1 MLARPVRQPPMEFP
15 IPQRW
20 PPLVF
25 TREEPEEPLTREEPQ
40 LLPQA
45 IPPYLPLAALFPG
58 VAMLRTPPSRVLLRP
73 PCLPPVL
80 MRVPPVRTLAWLA
93 IPVRL
98 AIPPVQ
104 EPFPEQV
111 RLVVRL
117 VCRETARGAVANNSK
132 PVRLRTHC

>member
-25 TREEPEEPLTREEPQ
+25 MREQREEPLTREEPQ

-45 IPPYLPLAALFPG
+45 IPPYLPLAALFPEL
-58 VAMLRTPPSRVLLRP
+58 AMLRTPPSRVLLRP

-80 MRVPPVRTLAWLA
+80 MRVPPVRTPAW
-93 IPVRL
+93 L

-104 EPFPEQV
+104 EPFLERV
-111 RLVVRL
+111 RPVVRL
-117 VCRETARGAVANNSK
+117 VHRETARGAVPSNSK